1 MAVTSARHTPVR
13 RERMSPMR
21 RREAIA
27 GFLFVLPWV
36 ISLLVFTAYPVI
48 AAFYL
53 SFTDYNIVEPP
64 KWIGLENYVKMFTS
78 DASFWKAVGNSAYYA
93 LISVPLGLI
102 SSLALALI
110 LNMRARGIGVYRT
123 IFYLPSLAPPV
134 ASTIIFLLLM
144 NPQSGLINTVLGSL
158 GLPKPGWLTD
168 PSWSKPAIIIMSLW
182 GVGAGALIFLAGLKE
197 IPQSLLDAAAIDG
210 AGSLQQFR
218 FITLPLLTPVLLFN
232 LVMGVIGSFQVFTQ
246 ALVIGGTTGRPVE
259 STLMFMVI
267 IYRNA
272 FAYFAMGYASALA
285 VVLFLA
291 ILVVTLAIFRT
302 SNAWVYY
309 EGAGRMG

>member
-1 MAVTSARHTPVR
+1 MATISTR
-13 RERMSPMR
+13 RSSLKRAPMGAIQ

-27 GFLFVLPWV
+27 GFLFVLPWI

-53 SFTDYNIVEPP
+53 SFTEYNIVDSP
-64 KWIGLENYVKMFTS
+64 KWIGLENYVKMFTA
-78 DASFWKAVGNSAYYA
+78 DTSFWKAVGNSAYFA
-93 LISVPLGLI
+93 LISVPLGLV

-110 LNMRARGIGVYRT
+110 LNLRARGIGVYRT
-123 IFYLPSLAPPV
+123 IFYLPALAPPV
-134 ASTIIFLLLM
+134 ASTIIFILLM
-144 NPQSGLINTVLGSL
+144 NPQNGLINTVLGSL

-168 PSWSKPAIIIMSLW
+168 PVWSKPALILMSLW

-210 AGSLQQFR
+210 AGTWQQFR
-218 FITLPLLTPVLLFN
+218 YITIPLLTPVILFN

-246 ALVIGGTTGRPVE
+246 ALVIGGTTGKPLE

-272 FAYFAMGYASALA
+272 FAYFSMGYASALA

-291 ILVVTLAIFRT
+291 ILVITLAIFR
-302 SNAWVYY
+302 SSSAWVYY
-309 EGAGRMG
+309 DGSNRTA

>member
-1 MAVTSARHTPVR
+1 
-13 RERMSPMR
+13 MSPIR
-21 RREAIA
+21 RREAVA
-27 GFLFVLPWV
+27 GFLFVVPWV

-64 KWIGLENYVKMFTS
+64 KWIGMENYVKMFS
-78 DASFWKAVGNSAYYA
+78 EDLSFWKAVGNSAYYA
-93 LISVPLGLI
+93 LISVPLGLV

-110 LNMRARGIGVYRT
+110 LNMRARGIGIYRT
-123 IFYLPSLAPPV
+123 IFYLPALAPPV
-134 ASTIIFLLLM
+134 ASTIIFILLM
-144 NPQSGLINTVLGSL
+144 NPQNGLINLLLGSV

-168 PSWSKPAIIIMSLW
+168 PNWSKPALIIMSLW
-182 GVGAGALIFLAGLKE
+182 VVGAGALIFLAGLKE

-210 AGSLQQFR
+210 AGSWHQFR
-218 FITLPLLTPVLLFN
+218 YITIPLLTPVILFN

-246 ALVIGGTTGRPVE
+246 ALVIGGTTGKPLE

-285 VVLFLA
+285 VVLFVA
-291 ILVVTLAIFRT
+291 ILLVTLVIFR
-302 SNAWVYY
+302 SSSAWVYY
-309 EGAGRMG
+309 EGAGRAH